1 MPSGSGGA
9 GGRVRQ
15 AAFAGALTLLY
26 LLCAVFGLQ
35 WAGVVG
41 AGSPLWPAAGVG
53 LILLLHG
60 GVGLWPL
67 IAVARLVAGYLTQP
81 DFSLSTELLI
91 SGANALGPVAGVL
104 ALRWRGREPDLH
116 SLNGV
121 ARFLGWGCGVLAVT
135 TASAGAVI
143 TWASTGIEAG
153 EAASVWIRW
162 TGGSFAGAAIVAPL
176 LQSWFTG
183 GRLPTRLAEL
193 AHLAAVLA
201 AVALLAALV
210 FLPEQHVQLR
220 TWHVFPV
227 LIWAAIAFHV
237 RGVSLSMLIVAAL
250 AIWGLQHGSGLF
262 PTLTQDPVQQLAFLQ
277 QFLGI
282 TAATMLVLAGV
293 SDERRA
299 ARRAE
304 GARGRL
310 AGIVNSA
317 MDAIVTVDD
326 QQRIVVFNPAA
337 EKMFCLSEAE
347 ALGQP
352 LDPLLPARAR
362 AAHGAQVGH
371 FQQTGVTS
379 RKMGDRLNAI
389 WGRRSSGEEFPI
401 EASISIAHAEGE
413 RFATAIL
420 RDVSARLAAEEARDL
435 LAREVDHRAKNV
447 LAVVKSIITLTKAET
462 AERYRDA
469 ISGRITAMARAH
481 SLLAEAHW
489 SGSDLCELTRG
500 ELAAYQSK
508 AAVSGPSIN
517 IAPEAVQPVAMVLHE
532 LATNAAKYGALSD
545 PAGSLAVTW
554 TLDRDHALTF
564 TWSERGLRGVR
575 APAKEGFGS
584 RMIRELVERQL
595 FGAISFDWRDTGLA
609 ATVRLPASAH
619 TTRKVSDVESVP
631 PAPAR
636 RRERRAATPRR
647 ILVVEDEALVA
658 MELNHVLSEQGW
670 QVVGPAAT
678 LEEALALA
686 EQELFDVA
694 LLDVNIHGRRSYPVA
709 DALSDRGIP
718 HLFLTGYQIVEG
730 DPGPK
735 TAIILQKPVDP
746 GALLKAL
753 DDVTA

>member
-1 MPSGSGGA
+1 MGVGS
-9 GGRVRQ
+9 
-15 AAFAGALTLLY
+15 LTLLY

-35 WAGVVG
+35 WADVVG

-53 LILLLHG
+53 LILLLYG

-67 IAVARLVAGYLTQP
+67 IAVARLAAGYLTQS
-81 DFSLSTELLI
+81 DFSLPTELLI
-91 SGANALGPVAGVL
+91 CGANALGPVVGAL

-116 SLNGV
+116 SLSGV
-121 ARFLGWGCGVLAVT
+121 ARFLGWGCGGLAAT
-135 TASAGAVI
+135 TASVGAV
-143 TWASTGIEAG
+143 TVWASSGIDLR
-153 EAASVWIRW
+153 EAASVWVRW
-162 TGGSFAGAAIVAPL
+162 AGGSFAGAAIVAPL

-183 GRLPTRLAEL
+183 GKLPTRAAEL
-193 AHLAAVLA
+193 AHLAAIFA
-201 AVALLAALV
+201 AVSLLSAMV
-210 FLPEQHVQLR
+210 FLPEHHVQLR

-237 RGVSLSMLIVAAL
+237 RGVSLSMLVVGAL
-250 AIWGLQHGSGLF
+250 SIWGMQHDFGLSST
-262 PTLTQDPVQQLAFLQ
+262 PTEDPVQQLAFLQ

-282 TAATMLVLAGV
+282 TAATMLVLAGA
-293 SDERRA
+293 SDEREA

-310 AGIVNSA
+310 AGIVSSA

-337 EKMFCLSEAE
+337 EKMFRLAE
-347 ALGQP
+347 ADALGRP
-352 LDPLLPARAR
+352 LDTLLPFRAR
-362 AAHGAQVGH
+362 AAHGEQVAH

-379 RKMGDRLNAI
+379 RKMGARLNAI
-389 WGRRSSGEEFPI
+389 WGRRATGDEFPL
-401 EASISIAHAEGE
+401 EASISMAHGEGE

-420 RDVSARLAAEEARDL
+420 RDVSERVAADETRDL
-435 LAREVDHRAKNV
+435 LAREVDHRAKNA
-447 LAVVKSIITLTKAET
+447 LAVVKSIINLTKAET
-462 AERYRDA
+462 AEKYRDA

-500 ELAAYQSK
+500 ELAAYQSR
-508 AAVSGPSIN
+508 ATVSGPSIN

-532 LATNAAKYGALSD
+532 LATNAAKYGALAD
-545 PAGSLAVTW
+545 AAGSLAVAW
-554 TLDRDHALTF
+554 TLERDHALTF

-595 FGAISFDWRDTGLA
+595 FGVISFDWRDTGLA
-609 ATVRLPASAH
+609 ATVRLPPSAH
-619 TTRKVSDVESVP
+619 TTRKASDVESVP

-658 MELNHVLSEQGW
+658 MELNQVLSEQGW

-718 HLFLTGYQIVEG
+718 HLFLTGYQIVDG

-735 TAIILQKPVDP
+735 TAIVLQKPVDP